1 MLTVFI
7 RYLAKRFTYVLLLE
21 WPNQWE
27 FSKFKFNLC
36 CSFFMSSSHSMVLLV
51 KYCLGYQCITVTV
64 WALKCTIL
72 VHFFHISLW
81 QFIFFH
87 VTLFHIVLFSY
98 CAIFMLHFFVLQSFY
113 VALFFV
119 LHSLYVLHYFMLHF
133 YTLQHFRFAFFSCF
147 TFTFFFAFCNFSCCT
162 ISRGVDRTITNI
174 WDGVLQQ

>member
-1 MLTVFI
+1 MRNNKFSWENCFHGMLTVFI

-51 KYCLGYQCITVTV
+51 KYCLGYQCITVNV

-87 VTLFHIVLFSY
+87 VTLFSY
-98 CAIFMLHFFVLQSFY
+98 CTFFILRHFHAPLFCVTIFLCCTFFR
-113 VALFFV
+113 VALFICIALFHV
-119 LHSLYVLHYFMLHF
+119 ALLHIATFSFCILLLFYFHIL
-133 YTLQHFRFAFFSCF
+133 
-147 TFTFFFAFCNFSCCT
+147 FC
-162 ISRGVDRTITNI
+162 I
-174 WDGVLQQ
+174 L

>member
-87 VTLFHIVLFSY
+87 VTLFSY

-147 TFTFFFAFCNFSCCT
+147 TFTFFFAFCNFSYCT